1 MTTVLPQASAAASPR
16 DMSLSGVFQGTMMA
30 TTPKGSLVE
39 YMRRSFMRGCA
50 LPSTFPAHPAKYSKC
65 RAEEADS
72 RRLSLMGMPVLMA
85 SNLARVSAC
94 SRIRPASFVIS
105 FPRSSAGI
113 FFQDGSWNA
122 RQQEATASSTCA
134 SEAGNN

>member
-1 MTTVLPQASAAASPR
+1 
-16 DMSLSGVFQGTMMA
+16 
-30 TTPKGSLVE
+30 
-39 YMRRSFMRGCA
+39 MRGCA
-50 LPSTFPAHPAKYSKC
+50 LPPTFPAHPAKYSKW

-72 RRLSLMGMPVLMA
+72 RRLSLMGMPVLIA
-85 SNLARVSAC
+85 SSLARVSAC

-105 FPRSSAGI
+105 FPRSRAGI

-134 SEAGNN
+134 SEAGKS